1 MTRAFVLVVLVV
13 ASALAGCGS
22 STGKLAAESAATVF
36 TFQSGTMSELKE
48 RWGSGPFR
56 EYDVPPAEMVA
67 LAGAVLRTK
76 VVAVFEEPGRGEVIA
91 KERAGKDAADD
102 FYAPA
107 FRSAVA
113 VWVHPVPDAPG
124 RCRVEVHAVQRGPF
138 HRGSIDWERELPPLL
153 DAAAA
158 RRGTTPIRPLR

>member
-1 MTRAFVLVVLVV
+1 MTRRAVP
-13 ASALAGCGS
+13 LAV
-22 STGKLAAESAATVF
+22 LAAALSACSASTRKTAGEMAETVF
-36 TFQSGTMSELKE
+36 TLQTGTMSELKD

-56 EYDVPPAEMVA
+56 DYDVPPDEMVP
-67 LAGAVLRTK
+67 LVGAVLRTK
-76 VVAVFEEPGRGEVIA
+76 VVAVAEEPRFRRVFA

-102 FYAPA
+102 FYGPA

-113 VWVHPVPDAPG
+113 VFVHPVDDAPG

-138 HRGSIDWERELPPLL
+138 HRGSIDWEREVPPLL
-153 DAAAA
+153 DEAVR